1 MSLAH
6 GDAATENHRGHN
18 TAVFIF
24 QLQVII
30 FFQYDNMSAR
40 AQLTKMFR
48 AGLWRSTPRWA
59 ATCQQG
65 SGLPRSRV
73 RGTPAGRGTV
83 SSAGAAQPKHDERQ
97 FYCP

>member
-1 MSLAH
+1 MSLA
-6 GDAATENHRGHN
+6 DAATELHRGHN

-30 FFQYDNMSAR
+30 FFQYDNMS

-73 RGTPAGRGTV
+73 RGTLAGRGTV
-83 SSAGAAQPKHDERQ
+83 SRAAQPKHDERQ

>member
-1 MSLAH
+1 MSL
-6 GDAATENHRGHN
+6 GDAATELHRGHN

-24 QLQVII
+24 RLQVII
-30 FFQYDNMSAR
+30 FFQYDNMSA
-40 AQLTKMFR
+40 QLTEMFR

-73 RGTPAGRGTV
+73 RGTQQEEGQFPARERLSLSMT
-83 SSAGAAQPKHDERQ
+83 SANFIALD
-97 FYCP
+97 

>member
-1 MSLAH
+1 MSL
-6 GDAATENHRGHN
+6 GDAATELRSGHN

-30 FFQYDNMSAR
+30 FFQYDNMSA
-40 AQLTKMFR
+40 QLTKMFR
-48 AGLWRSTPRWA
+48 AGFWRSAPRWA

-73 RGTPAGRGTV
+73 RGTPAGRDSFQRG
-83 SSAGAAQPKHDERQ
+83 SGSA
-97 FYCP
+97 

>member
-1 MSLAH
+1 MSL
-6 GDAATENHRGHN
+6 GDAATELHRGHN

-24 QLQVII
+24 QLQVIL
-30 FFQYDNMSAR
+30 FFQYDNMS

-73 RGTPAGRGTV
+73 RGTPAGRCEVGTV
-83 SSAGAAQPKHDERQ
+83 CSAGTAQPKHDERQ